1 MTSKTTKKHR
11 YYIKKNVD
19 LRIKNCMNR
28 TAKES
33 RFKKMNKKPANLRG
47 ASTTFFN
54 LHSQAES
61 QGGFDYLLQRVQFN
75 SSGGRTCIYFRT

>member
-28 TAKES
+28 AAKES

-61 QGGFDYLLQRVQFN
+61 QRVQFN